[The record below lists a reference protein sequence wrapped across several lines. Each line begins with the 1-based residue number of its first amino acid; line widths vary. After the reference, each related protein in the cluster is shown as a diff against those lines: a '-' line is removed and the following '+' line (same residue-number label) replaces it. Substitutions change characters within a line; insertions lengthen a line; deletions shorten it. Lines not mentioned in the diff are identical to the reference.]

1 MGGQVADVFVSYK
14 AEDRARIQPLV
25 DALEAEGVTVWWD
38 AQIGGGANWRS
49 DIEEHLDSAKCVIV
63 AWTKRSVGPEG
74 EFVRDEAALAKRR
87 GIYLPVRL
95 DDVEPP
101 LGFREVQAISLKGWR
116 GGRQDGR
123 FVHLLEAVQKRIGGE
138 SARYDVSHHIEP
150 HVSRRGLIGGG
161 AVAALGLA
169 GFGAWE
175 LFRSSSASA
184 SIAVLPFSNLSGDP
198 AQAYFAEGIADEIRS
213 ALSRL
218 RGLTVIG
225 TASSEAVRN
234 DDARTAARKLGVAN
248 ILTGNVRQ
256 SPSTIRIA
264 AELIDGRTG
273 ADRWSENY
281 DRSPG
286 DTIKIQTDIAANV
299 ASALSVALGAA
310 VRRAITAGGTANP
323 EAQRL
328 LIQASAVGRS
338 FAKADLQKAMDLLD
352 SAIALDPAYADAYAR
367 KSAILTT
374 FTGNYLGEKQTPAA
388 RAESLRLARTAL
400 RIAPNLAAGHR
411 ALSSLYSATL
421 QIGPGFDEIKR
432 ARQLAPGDADILV
445 TYSDY
450 TSQVGRPDAAL
461 ELADQAIAMDPLN
474 PRAYDERI
482 QVLFDARRYADVVR
496 YAQDLER
503 KSPQMFISAQ
513 EVADCLVLLGR
524 GMEAQSYYNKAEPD
538 FWHRLTGE
546 AILAARARD
555 RSTAEQ
561 ILDKMHQLFGD
572 AASTQY
578 GEIYAQ
584 LGDSDRAFAALDRA
598 FTFKDG
604 GLVRLRVDPFFDPIR
619 SDPRYPKLLR
629 SLQFPS

>member
-1 MGGQVADVFVSYK
+1 MN
-14 AEDRARIQPLV
+14 P
-25 DALEAEGVTVWWD
+25 
-38 AQIGGGANWRS
+38 N
-49 DIEEHLDSAKCVIV
+49 
-63 AWTKRSVGPEG
+63 
-74 EFVRDEAALAKRR
+74 LA
-87 GIYLPVRL
+87 
-95 DDVEPP
+95 
-101 LGFREVQAISLKGWR
+101 
-116 GGRQDGR
+116 
-123 FVHLLEAVQKRIGGE
+123 
-138 SARYDVSHHIEP
+138 
-150 HVSRRGLIGGG
+150 RRGLIGGG
-161 AVAALGLA
+161 AVAALGVA
-169 GFGAWE
+169 GFGAWQ
-175 LFRSSSASA
+175 LLRPSSAYA
-184 SIAVLPFSNLSGDP
+184 SIAVLPFSNLSDDP

-213 ALSRL
+213 ALGRL
-218 RGLTVIG
+218 GRLTVIG

-234 DDARTAARKLGVAN
+234 EDARTAARKLGVSN

-256 SPSTIRIA
+256 SPSTIRIT

-273 ADRWSENY
+273 ADRWSQNY

-310 VRRAITAGGTANP
+310 VRSAITVGGTANP

-328 LIQASAVGRS
+328 LIQASAIARRS
-338 FAKADLQKAMDLLD
+338 FAKADLQKAMGLLD
-352 SAIALDPAYADAYAR
+352 AAIALDPAYADAYAR
-367 KSAILTT
+367 KSAILTI

-432 ARQLAPGDADILV
+432 ARQLAPGDADILA

-461 ELADQAIAMDPLN
+461 ELADQAIAIDPLN

-482 QVLFDARRYADVVR
+482 QVLFDARRYADAVTF
-496 YAQDLER
+496 AQKLQR
-503 KSPQMFISAQ
+503 NSPQLFVSA
-513 EVADCLVLLGR
+513 ESVADCLVLLGR

-546 AILAARARD
+546 AILAARADD
-555 RSTAEQ
+555 RSTAEK
-561 ILDKMHQLFGD
+561 ILGKMHQLFGD

-584 LGDSDRAFAALDRA
+584 LGDNNRAFAALDRA
-598 FTFKDG
+598 FTFKDA
-604 GLVRLRVDPFFDPIR
+604 GLVRLRVDPFLDPIR
-619 SDPRYPKLLR
+619 TDPRYPKLLR